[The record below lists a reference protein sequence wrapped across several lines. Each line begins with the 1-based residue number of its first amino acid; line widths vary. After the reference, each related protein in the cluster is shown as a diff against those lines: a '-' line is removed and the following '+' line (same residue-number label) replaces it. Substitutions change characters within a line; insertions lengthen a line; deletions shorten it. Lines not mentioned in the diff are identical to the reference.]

1 MPFMAHRL
9 NNRKI
14 VFIYVFAIIVIISWA
29 CALALDGPSAKWSS
43 PNKLRASDSKGSS
56 LDKLRTSDSKW
67 SNLDNLRT
75 SPWYMYLTKIYSD
88 MQLQWMLD
96 MGPIDMQDFWIIQPK
111 LLPPSLRAVLPEPL
125 PERPSFYRSL
135 FTVLDPH
142 VSGETSAVYQYQY
155 HGVAA
160 GGLDLNFKLLRGV
173 PDDTWVEV
181 QRGADSVGAYVWF
194 YYMKGSGNWLN
205 VGKTLSFIDHANA
218 FEWFRIATPP
228 DDGDQKQTNLAK
240 AALADGYD
248 SIQFTMRSEEIF
260 KYEIFFLRFQQ
271 VGNNPC
277 VPGIRTRSFVPCS
290 CNPLLTYLNC
300 YSGSAVLPLV

>member
-1 MPFMAHRL
+1 
-9 NNRKI
+9 
-14 VFIYVFAIIVIISWA
+14 
-29 CALALDGPSAKWSS
+29 
-43 PNKLRASDSKGSS
+43 
-56 LDKLRTSDSKW
+56 
-67 SNLDNLRT
+67 
-75 SPWYMYLTKIYSD
+75 MYLTKIYSD

-248 SIQFTMRSEEIF
+248 SIQFKEEYDRISEVIENSTDTAAQKKQQQEDAFRQAQESRDEAAKDVNAGDKKAADNEVPPCIRLDTTV
-260 KYEIFFLRFQQ
+260 KY
-271 VGNNPC
+271 VK
-277 VPGIRTRSFVPCS
+277 
-290 CNPLLTYLNC
+290 
-300 YSGSAVLPLV
+300 

>member
-1 MPFMAHRL
+1 MAHRL

-111 LLPPSLRAVLPEPL
+111 LLPPSLRSVLPEPL
-125 PERPSFYRSL
+125 PERPSFYL

-218 FEWFRIATPP
+218 FERFRIATPP
-228 DDGDQKQTNLAK
+228 DDGDQRQTNLAK